1 MHDKSMT
8 RSIHREITSEHMCL
22 WGLDHPGSSANVI
35 TRDFLENM
43 DQELTFLEKSKD
55 IKGLII
61 YSKKPRIFLAGADLK
76 ALARTSRNELEQL
89 IGLGQQAFSRLERLP
104 FPKVSAINGACLGGG
119 LELAL
124 ATDWRIGSETRTT
137 RIGLPEVNLGL
148 LPAWGGC
155 TRLPR
160 LLGFPKAAKI
170 ILGGKAYN
178 YRKAF
183 SIGIL
188 DEVVLPEHL
197 LQAAKKRIALGTRKP
212 RFHFLNILPIPFLIA
227 WSIHKK
233 LLAQTRGNYPAPTS
247 ALRTI
252 RNSLILP
259 KSVSFQN
266 EKKAFID
273 LSTTPGHKNLLRLH
287 FLKEKAGR
295 QHSPIS
301 LKRHLRIRN
310 IVVLGAGI
318 MGAGIAQW
326 LSSRGFRIILKEVF
340 PDVLASG
347 MASIRKSYQVAVNKK
362 VLTQT
367 QARQGIDRITPMT
380 AEISMRNV
388 DLVIEA
394 IVEDLETKQKVLEQ
408 LEARANKRTL
418 FATNT
423 SALSISAIGNGFR
436 HPQRLVGLHFFNPVH
451 RMPLIEIIRGKCT
464 SRQSVAQAFEF
475 ANRIAKTPILVRDHP
490 GFLVNRILIPSMIE
504 ALHLFNR
511 GESVAEID
519 SLMLRFGMPM
529 GPLRLI
535 DEVGTDVA
543 GHVARNLANNLPNFN
558 TLPGILARM
567 TKEGLLGRKSGKGF
581 YDYETHPENPR
592 PNPDL
597 ANLGWVSQPRVPWH
611 EMRDRMIF
619 CMVNEAAR
627 CLDEGV
633 ASSSTDID
641 LAMVLG
647 TGWAPFRGG
656 PLRYA
661 ESLGIPAAIGTLRDL
676 ASTAGPHFL
685 PSPIL
690 ETFTWQNRTS
700 YSIPKP
706 KSNPQPNKQHVH
718 AN

>member
-1 MHDKSMT
+1 MNQL
-8 RSIHREITSEHMCL
+8 IQREITPGRICIWS
-22 WGLDHPGSSANVI
+22 LDEPGSQANVI
-35 TRDFLENM
+35 TRRFLETM
-43 DQELTFLEKSKD
+43 DDELAFLEAAKD
-55 IKGLII
+55 IRGLVIH
-61 YSKKPRIFLAGADLK
+61 SKKNRIFLAGADLK
-76 ALARTSRNELEQL
+76 ALARATPDDMAHF
-89 IGLGQQAFSRLERLP
+89 IDLGQQAFSRLARLP
-104 FPKVSAINGACLGGG
+104 FPKVSAIHGASLGGG

-124 ATDWRIGSETRTT
+124 ATDWRIGSKARLTKV
-137 RIGLPEVNLGL
+137 GLPEVTLGL

-178 YRKAF
+178 YRKAH
-183 SIGIL
+183 SLGLL
-188 DEVVLPEHL
+188 DETVLPGHL
-197 LQAAKKRIALGTRKP
+197 LQAAKRRIALGRRKP
-212 RFHFLNILPIPFLIA
+212 RFHFLNIPPLPFLMARGIQ
-227 WSIHKK
+227 KK
-233 LLAQTRGNYPAPTS
+233 LLTHTRGNYPAPTA

-252 RNSLILP
+252 RKSLMLP
-259 KSVSFQN
+259 KAGSFRN
-266 EKKAFID
+266 EKKAFLD
-273 LSTTPGHKNLLRLH
+273 LSVTPAHENLLRLH
-287 FLKEKAGR
+287 FLREKAGR
-295 QHSPIS
+295 QHSIS
-301 LKRHLRIRN
+301 TRKQPPRVRN

-318 MGAGIAQW
+318 MGSGIAQW
-326 LSSRGFRIILKEVF
+326 LSSRGFRIVLKEVF
-340 PDVLASG
+340 PDVLAQG
-347 MASIRKSYQVAVNKK
+347 MASIRKSYQVAVRKK
-362 VLTQT
+362 VLTPA
-367 QARQGIDRITPMT
+367 QARQGLDRITPMT
-380 AEISMRNV
+380 SGISMRNV

-394 IVEDLETKQKVLEQ
+394 IVEDLETKKKVLGK
-408 LEARANKRTL
+408 LEARADKRTL

-423 SALSISAIGNGFR
+423 SALSITAISRAFR
-436 HPQRLVGLHFFNPVH
+436 HPQRLLGLHFFNPVH
-451 RMPLIEIIRGKCT
+451 RMPLLEIIRGQHT
-464 SRQSVAQAFEF
+464 SRQSVARAFAF
-475 ANRIAKTPILVRDHP
+475 ASRIAKTPVLVRDRP

-504 ALHLFNR
+504 ALHLFNG

-543 GHVARNLANNLPNFN
+543 GHVARDLANNLPNFN

-567 TKEGLLGRKSGKGF
+567 AKEGLLGRKSGKGF

-597 ANLGWVSQPRVPWH
+597 VNLGWVSQPRVPWH

-627 CLDEGV
+627 CLEEHV

-661 ESLGIPAAIGTLRDL
+661 ESLGIPAAIATLRDL
-676 ASTAGPHFL
+676 SRTAGAHFQ